1 MEIVRVRTI
10 CLSLAFWQ
18 VIHPAM
24 NSSTTKSFTV
34 THWLIVIVASIGFLF
49 DTYELLMTPLV
60 APGAI
65 AELLKV
71 PQNNPLVTAWVGK
84 LLWMTA
90 LCGGVFGLLGG
101 WLTDKLG
108 RKTVMVAAIFVYSF
122 SPVAAAFSKSLEM
135 FIFFR
140 CTTFIGV
147 CVEFVA
153 AITWL
158 AEVFEDKKQ
167 KERWLGITQAF
178 ASLGGVCVTAMSA
191 WLLAH
196 AATLPAFGLPAGLG
210 GAAPSQWRYLL
221 LTGMLPAIPIAL
233 LLPFVPESR
242 IWKERRAAGTL
253 KRPSFGALFAPELRR
268 VTVLTAAL
276 SACAYGIAFGAL
288 QVTVS
293 RVTPGLPELSAQAKQ
308 LAPLRKEAEALNKQ
322 LLELIARNAPPAEQK
337 PVRDLI
343 RENFLKQQPIN
354 KEVQAVANRV
364 QWFQEMGGLAG
375 RIALALLLIVGI
387 ARRSLL
393 RIFQFP
399 AVVVLPVTY
408 FVLFHK
414 GGDTFLWAY
423 AACGFLTIAQFS
435 YFGEYLP
442 KVFPLHLRGTGGS
455 FATNVGGR
463 MVGTSASMLTT
474 LVIAPML
481 AGGVEAVRPM
491 HIAQAAGWVA
501 AGIAVLALVLGFF
514 LPEPKV
520 VEEKEPERVSRINA

>member
-1 MEIVRVRTI
+1 
-10 CLSLAFWQ
+10 
-18 VIHPAM
+18 M
-24 NSSTTKSFTV
+24 NSSGQKPFALTQ
-34 THWLIVIVASIGFLF
+34 WLIVIVAAIGFLF

-60 APGAI
+60 APAAI

-108 RKTVMVAAIFVYSF
+108 RKTVMAAAIFIYSF
-122 SPVAAAFSKSLEM
+122 SPVAAAYSKSLEA
-135 FIFFR
+135 FVVFR

-158 AEVFEDKKQ
+158 SEVFSDKKL

-178 ASLGGVCVTAMSA
+178 ASLGGVFVTLVSKWVSA
-191 WLLAH
+191 NPGA
-196 AATLPAFGLPAGLG
+196 LPALGMPAGLG
-210 GAAPSQWRYLL
+210 GAAAANWRYLL

-242 IWKERRAAGTL
+242 VWKERRAAGTL
-253 KRPSFGALFAPELRR
+253 KRPSFAELFSPQLRR

-288 QVTVS
+288 QVTVA
-293 RVTPGLPELSAQAKQ
+293 RVTPGMPELSVQAKA
-308 LAPLRKEAEALNKQ
+308 LAPLRKAGEALNA
-322 LLELIARNAPPAEQK
+322 ELNATTDPAQRAALMAKIKSNFAQQK
-337 PVRDLI
+337 PLND
-343 RENFLKQQPIN
+343 
-354 KEVQAVANRV
+354 EVQKVRNHV

-375 RIALALLLIVGI
+375 RIALALLLFVGM
-387 ARRSLL
+387 ARRTLL
-393 RIFQFP
+393 RVFQFP
-399 AVVVLPVTY
+399 AVVILPVTY
-408 FVLFHK
+408 FILFGK
-414 GGDTFLWAY
+414 SGDAFLWAY
-423 AACGFLTIAQFS
+423 GACGFLTVAQFS

-442 KVFPLHLRGTGGS
+442 KVFPIHLRGTGGS

-463 MVGTSASMLTT
+463 MIGTSASMITAS
-474 LVIAPML
+474 VVAPML
-481 AGGVEAVRPM
+481 AGGASAVKPM
-491 HIAQAAGWVA
+491 HLAQAAGWVA
-501 AGIAVLALVLGFF
+501 TVVALFALVLGYF
-514 LPEPKV
+514 LPEPKQ
-520 VEEKEPERVSRINA
+520 EAD

>member
-1 MEIVRVRTI
+1 
-10 CLSLAFWQ
+10 
-18 VIHPAM
+18 M
-24 NSSTTKSFTV
+24 NSGAQKPFTV
-34 THWLIVIVASIGFLF
+34 TMWLIVIVASIGFLF

-60 APGAI
+60 APAAI

-84 LLWMTA
+84 LLWITA

-108 RKTVMVAAIFVYSF
+108 RKAVMAAAIFVYSF
-122 SPVAAAFSKSLEM
+122 SPVCAAFSQSLEV

-191 WLLAH
+191 WLLAN
-196 AATLPAFGLPAGLG
+196 AGSLPHFGLPGGLG
-210 GAAPSQWRYLL
+210 GANPSQWRYLL

-242 IWKERRAAGTL
+242 LWKERRAAGTL
-253 KRPSFGALFAPELRR
+253 KRPSFSALFAPELRR
-268 VTVLTAAL
+268 VTLLTAAL

-293 RVTPGLPELSAQAKQ
+293 RVTPGLPELATQAKQ
-308 LAPLRKEAEALNKQ
+308 LAPLRKEAEALNRQ
-322 LLELIARNAPPAEQK
+322 LNAAADAAERGALLGQIKTNFARQ
-337 PVRDLI
+337 L
-343 RENFLKQQPIN
+343 PIN
-354 KEVQAVANRV
+354 KEVQAVSNHV
-364 QWFQEMGGLAG
+364 QFFQEMGGLAG
-375 RIALALLLIVGI
+375 RVALALLLIVGI

-399 AVVVLPVTY
+399 AVVILPVTY
-408 FVLFHK
+408 FLLFQK
-414 GGDTFLWAY
+414 GGDAFLWAY
-423 AACGFLTIAQFS
+423 AACGFLTVAQFS

-463 MVGTSASMLTT
+463 MIGTSASMVTT
-474 LVIAPML
+474 LIIAPML
-481 AGGVEAVRPM
+481 AGGPEAVRPM
-491 HIAQAAGWVA
+491 HVAQAAGIVA
-501 AGIAVLALVLGFF
+501 TGIAVLALLLGFF
-514 LPEPKV
+514 LPEPKQQA
-520 VEEKEPERVSRINA
+520 E

>member
-1 MEIVRVRTI
+1 
-10 CLSLAFWQ
+10 
-18 VIHPAM
+18 M
-24 NSSTTKSFTV
+24 NSPAKPFSV
-34 THWLIVIVASIGFLF
+34 TQWLIIVVAAIGFLF

-60 APGAI
+60 APAAI

-71 PQNNPLVTAWVGK
+71 PQNNPLVTAWVGR
-84 LLWMTA
+84 LLWITA

-108 RKTVMVAAIFVYSF
+108 RKTVMAAAIFIYSF
-122 SPVAAAFSKSLEM
+122 SPVAAAFSKSLEV
-135 FIFFR
+135 FVFFR

-178 ASLGGVCVTAMSA
+178 ASLGGVCVTAMSV
-191 WLLAH
+191 WLLSHGAN
-196 AATLPAFGLPAGLG
+196 LPALGLPGGLG
-210 GAAPSQWRYLL
+210 GAGPSNWRYLL

-242 IWKERRAAGTL
+242 VWKERRAAGTL
-253 KRPSFGALFAPELRR
+253 KRPSFGALFSPELRR
-268 VTVLTAAL
+268 VTLLTAAL

-293 RVTPGLPELSAQAKQ
+293 RVTPGLPELAPQARA
-308 LAPLRKEAEALNKQ
+308 LAPLRKEGEALNRS
-322 LLELIARNAPPAEQK
+322 LNAATDPAERSRLLAEIK
-337 PVRDLI
+337 A
-343 RENFLKQQPIN
+343 NFANQQPIN
-354 KEVQAVANRV
+354 KDVQRVSNRV
-364 QWFQEMGGLAG
+364 QFFQEMGGLAG
-375 RIALALLLIVGI
+375 RVALALLLIVGI

-399 AVVVLPVTY
+399 AVVVLPITY
-408 FVLFHK
+408 FVLFSK
-414 GGDTFLWAY
+414 GGDAFLWAY
-423 AACGFLTIAQFS
+423 AACGFLTVAQFS

-463 MVGTSASMLTT
+463 MIGTSASLLTT
-474 LVIAPML
+474 VVIAPMI
-481 AGGVEAVRPM
+481 AGGAEAVRPI

-501 AGIAVLALVLGFF
+501 ASIAVVALVLGCF
-514 LPEPKV
+514 LPEPKQQSDA
-520 VEEKEPERVSRINA
+520 E

>member
-1 MEIVRVRTI
+1 M
-10 CLSLAFWQ
+10 
-18 VIHPAM
+18 H
-24 NSSTTKSFTV
+24 STARPFSITQ
-34 THWLIVIVASIGFLF
+34 WLIVIVAAIGFLF

-60 APGAI
+60 APAAI

-84 LLWMTA
+84 LLWISA
-90 LCGGVFGLLGG
+90 LSGGVFGLLGG

-108 RKTVMVAAIFVYSF
+108 RKSVMAAAIFVYSF
-122 SPVAAAFSKSLEM
+122 SPVAAAFSKSLEV
-135 FIFFR
+135 FVLFR

-158 AEVFEDKKQ
+158 AEVFEDRKQ

-178 ASLGGVCVTAMSA
+178 ASLGGVFVTAVSA

-196 AATLPAFGLPAGLG
+196 AGSLPALGLPGGLG
-210 GAAPSQWRYLL
+210 GAGPSNWRYLL

-242 IWKERRAAGTL
+242 VWRERRAAGTL
-253 KRPSFGALFAPELRR
+253 KRPSFSALFSLELRR
-268 VTVLTAAL
+268 VTLLTAAL

-293 RVTPGLPELSAQAKQ
+293 RVTPGLPELAAQAKE
-308 LAPLRKEAEALNKQ
+308 LAPLRKEAEALNRSLNAATGPSERSR
-322 LLELIARNAPPAEQK
+322 LLGEIKA
-337 PVRDLI
+337 
-343 RENFLKQQPIN
+343 NFAKQQPIN
-354 KEVQAVANRV
+354 KDVQQVSNRV
-364 QWFQEMGGLAG
+364 QFFQEMGGLAG
-375 RIALALLLIVGI
+375 RVALALLIIVGI

-393 RIFQFP
+393 RLFQIP

-408 FVLFHK
+408 FALFHE
-414 GGDTFLWAY
+414 GGGAFLWAY
-423 AACGFLTIAQFS
+423 AACGFLTVAQFS

-463 MVGTSASMLTT
+463 MIGTSASFLTT
-474 LVIAPML
+474 VVIAPMI
-481 AGGVEAVRPM
+481 AGGAESVRPM
-491 HIAQAAGWVA
+491 HIAQAAGLVA
-501 AGIAVLALVLGFF
+501 TGIAALALVLGFL
-514 LPEPKV
+514 LPEPKHQA
-520 VEEKEPERVSRINA
+520 EPE